1 MMKAFND
8 LNHYEAPQTEVVFI
22 KMENRILS
30 GEDETKV
37 KNGGI
42 ESVEYESF

>member
-1 MMKAFND
+1 MKTLND
-8 LNHYEAPQTEVVFI
+8 LNHYDAPQTEVVFL
-22 KMENRILS
+22 KMESRILS